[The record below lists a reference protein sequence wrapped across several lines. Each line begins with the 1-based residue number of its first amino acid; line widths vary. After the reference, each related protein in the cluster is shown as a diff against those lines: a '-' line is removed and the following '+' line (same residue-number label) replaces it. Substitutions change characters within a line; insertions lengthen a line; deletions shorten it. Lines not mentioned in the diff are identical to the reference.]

1 MPKGRQEHFDSYRGL
16 HQPSG
21 DPGDPAIHNMETLF
35 PDDVYTHPH
44 FYGHGDK
51 VVDREAG
58 RALQGAK
65 GDPEAMVD
73 IYRGVPHGVSSINQ
87 GDWVTTSP
95 TYARQHGF
103 HGHDPTKDWPVLHA
117 QVPARHV
124 STGGND
130 IVEWGYSGPTIENAA
145 VHHPGGRS

>member
-87 GDWVTTSP
+87 GVEPNVW
-95 TYARQHGF
+95 
-103 HGHDPTKDWPVLHA
+103 TKYRKWSTMNSIAPGWP
-117 QVPARHV
+117 
-124 STGGND
+124 
-130 IVEWGYSGPTIENAA
+130 
-145 VHHPGGRS
+145 